1 LLILWHHCFPL
12 KAGAFLG
19 GKHYTNIM
27 NQITLDR
34 SQTSFI
40 RETLEDAIEYA
51 CDEMMISGEAAW
63 IVVECL
69 ALAKQAELKGML
81 APSN

>member
-1 LLILWHHCFPL
+1 
-12 KAGAFLG
+12 
-19 GKHYTNIM
+19 M

-69 ALAKQAELKGML
+69 ALAKQAEIKGML